1 MIMIIDFVAFS
12 MHHTAPTKLVWV
24 GAWSRL
30 DLERNRCMHS
40 YGWSLTARSAA
51 ISHIALK

>member
-24 GAWSRL
+24 GA
-30 DLERNRCMHS
+30 CQ
-40 YGWSLTARSAA
+40 GWTWNGTGAC
-51 ISHIALK
+51 IATVGV